1 MGQYISYLQILR
13 RPMNQS
19 MEKYITLFSLNFDI
33 CMKDELIKM
42 CLNNIATMC
51 ATCPAHLI
59 FLDLVMCPHMGL

>member
-1 MGQYISYLQILR
+1 
-13 RPMNQS
+13 MNQS